1 MRGLGKDDIQIK
13 KISSLI
19 LKSNKKSI
27 LIFFILFTSSIF
39 FSKSIINHK
48 IPIPQ
53 IGKAKNSF
61 KLVEE
66 AERLSIEEVNMATNY
81 GFKTASLIM
90 DRGDNKLRPQVIID
104 ELGSKRYRYIATRRD
119 RRQENKSRGTQRKLR
134 RKLVQ
139 AEKG

>member
-13 KISSLI
+13 NRSSLI

-39 FSKSIINHK
+39 FSKNIINHK

-53 IGKAKNSF
+53 IGKTKNSF

-81 GFKTASLIM
+81 GFKTASLLM

-104 ELGSKRYRYIATRRD
+104 ELGSKRYRYIAT
-119 RRQENKSRGTQRKLR
+119 
-134 RKLVQ
+134 
-139 AEKG
+139 KGEEIGRASCRERV